1 MKSSRGRFITIVIA
15 TVATVTCGENSSPTA
30 PTTTTPSTQTVTSL
44 SVSASAITL
53 SVGGTATVT
62 ATATYS
68 DGTSGTVDPNRVDWL
83 SSEESV
89 ATVNDDGTVTAVAAG
104 TATITG
110 THEGQSDS
118 VEVTVTA
125 TTSTFESANNI
136 LARCPT
142 PEEVAR
148 SDSDLTL
155 SFEGD
160 PTVGQS
166 VCSAAQSSRDLT
178 LLEAQA
184 YRVLTIMRH
193 LEFDA
198 PLPWTSNS
206 LYEWMVSAIWGIR
219 FRSDIGGSFCC
230 TDNMIN
236 IQTNNLSALTD
247 PTEFRWVAGL
257 LVLFVHEARHT
268 FLPHTCGSNDNT
280 IDELGAW
287 GVQYY
292 TYLFLGSHSD
302 PAFITPADQSEFMSR
317 AQQTCHVRFCQDTC
331 P

>member
-1 MKSSRGRFITIVIA
+1 MKSSRARFITVVIA
-15 TVATVTCGENSSPTA
+15 TVVTVTCGGNSSPTA
-30 PTTTTPSTQTVTSL
+30 PTTTTSSTQTVTSL

-53 SVGGTATVT
+53 SVGATATVT

-68 DGTSGTVDPNRVDWL
+68 DGTSAALTPIW
-83 SSEESV
+83 SSSNTGV
-89 ATVNDDGTVTAVAAG
+89 ATVSSSGTVTGVAAG
-104 TATITG
+104 SATITG
-110 THEGQSDS
+110 TYEGQCDS

-142 PEEVAR
+142 PAEVAR
-148 SDSDLTL
+148 SDRNLTL

-160 PTVGQS
+160 PTVGQI

-184 YRVLTIMRH
+184 YRMLTIMRH

-206 LYEWMVSAIWGIR
+206 LYGWMVSAIRGIR

-236 IQTNNLSALTD
+236 IQTNNLSALTY

-280 IDELGAW
+280 IDELRAW

-302 PAFITPADQSEFMSR
+302 PAFITPADRSEFMSR
-317 AQQTCHVRFCQDTC
+317 AQQTCSGRFCQDTC